1 MSSLTHWSDLNSI
14 LGLRGRQLV
23 AFVTS
28 LSEDVPSVQRQSVL
42 FSGINN
48 KIALCTRPV
57 STRKHVAVAGAISN
71 SFGPQ
76 AATFYFVF
84 GLESCADIVRASS
97 TQSVWLSCRKFDHDY
112 DQIFI
117 ENHPFFEIFSRT
129 CQKRGGLRNLAPFW
143 SRWPK
148 IFENVMFENLDQI
161 SQTSPVLKLLDQNVK
176 RGAVWEIWPRFLK
189 PLLFGKGAVWEIP
202 NNLMRRFCLG

>member
-1 MSSLTHWSDLNSI
+1 MFSNVSFYANKGDSTTSGICADMTLNFERAEADFDSI

-28 LSEDVPSVQRQSVL
+28 LSEDLPSVQRQSVL

-48 KIALCTRPV
+48 KIAVCTRPISPRKHGAVV
-57 STRKHVAVAGAISN
+57 STISS

-76 AATFYFVF
+76 AATLYFVF
-84 GLESCADIVRASS
+84 GFESCADIVRASS
-97 TQSVWLSCRKFDHDY
+97 TQSGWLSCRKFGH

-117 ENHPFFEIFSRT
+117 ENRPFFGFFCRT
-129 CQKRGGLRNLAPFW
+129 CEKRGGLRNLAPFG

-148 IFENVMFENLDQI
+148 MNL
-161 SQTSPVLKLLDQNVK
+161 
-176 RGAVWEIWPRFLK
+176 
-189 PLLFGKGAVWEIP
+189 
-202 NNLMRRFCLG
+202 